1 MWPFSDLV
9 VMQDPLSK
17 SLVQHLSVPLLE
29 PLGLG
34 YLLVSR
40 VAVENVVISFT
51 GWTGPDVTRHI
62 PEEGDKICQPLST
75 RRISISWKGVNCSLL
90 TPVSSHTPGSLLR
103 SHGTLQSLAHVV
115 WRSEYCRGMIC
126 KPVCKANMEKLATH
140 RGATHTTYKS
150 KAARKSANMTLHF
163 FAVVLPGIWKRALW
177 AVLLD
182 MHAKETN
189 VHPVYFL
196 KCKKC
201 FGSVREGLH
210 HLAWVHKPEET
221 EKHKCI

>member
-29 PLGLG
+29 SLGLG

-150 KAARKSANMTLHF
+150 KAAK
-163 FAVVLPGIWKRALW
+163 K
-177 AVLLD
+177 
-182 MHAKETN
+182 
-189 VHPVYFL
+189 
-196 KCKKC
+196 KCKHDSSFFCCSFTWYLEKGTLSRTPGHAC
-201 FGSVREGLH
+201 QRNKRPPRLFPQMQKVLWFCKGRSPPSRLSPQTWGNRE
-210 HLAWVHKPEET
+210 A
-221 EKHKCI
+221 